1 MSTKIIR
8 LLVIAVGAFVIFKFV
23 FVPVGINGMS
33 MEPTYHNGGLT
44 FINRLAYLIRA
55 PKRGEVVAMRTSGLS
70 VMYMKR
76 VIGLPDEIVEI
87 ENGVVKI
94 NGAPIAES
102 YVRDRS
108 PAWQVAPIKLSASEY
123 YVIGDN
129 RDVEESRHLF
139 GRVEAERIVGR
150 SLW

>member
-44 FINRLAYLIRA
+44 FINRLAYLMRA

-76 VIGLPDEIVEI
+76 IIGLPDEIVEI
-87 ENGVVKI
+87 ENGAVKI
-94 NGAPIAES
+94 NGVPIAEP
-102 YVRDRS
+102 YIHDRS
-108 PAWQVAPIKLSASEY
+108 LAWQVVPAKLMVNE
-123 YVIGDN
+123 
-129 RDVEESRHLF
+129 
-139 GRVEAERIVGR
+139 
-150 SLW
+150 